1 MMDRVVGAVPGEGG
15 DGGHGGGVVTAER
28 HGERGAVLAVIVL
41 VTLAL
46 LGLAHGLLISAEG
59 AYVASRTHA
68 RVVELDAWVAGVME
82 EELRRRWAPWM
93 DSVAVGARW
102 AEARDSVGEPPTTV
116 VWRRLSAESW
126 LVEVEAASEAGW
138 PVGRRRLV
146 WVYDPATR
154 VAALP
159 GVLSVGPEASV
170 AVSGSVAPDTV
181 PAVGVV
187 AEPASGL
194 LTLARVLAAAD
205 SVGSV
210 GTPAPVEAGGECD
223 ASAAW
228 NWGDP
233 IRPYRPCGDHL
244 PIKGRV
250 GPMVVDG
257 GEGQGILVVD
267 GDVTLQGGAIFHGF
281 ILASG
286 RVDVVGGSV
295 VEGRIVAF
303 GGAIVGPGA
312 TVVGSPAGAEAA
324 LAAARARLDSALP
337 LHPAARLGPE

>member
-1 MMDRVVGAVPGEGG
+1 MMDRVVE
-15 DGGHGGGVVTAER
+15 
-28 HGERGAVLAVIVL
+28 GERGAVLAVIVL
-41 VTLAL
+41 MTLAI

-59 AYVASRTHA
+59 AYAASRTHA

-82 EELRRRWAPWM
+82 EELRRRWDPWM
-93 DSVAVGARW
+93 DSVAVGARR
-102 AEARDSVGEPPTTV
+102 AEARDSVGEPPTAV

-126 LVEVEAASEAGW
+126 LVEVEATSEAGW

-159 GVLSVGPEASV
+159 GVVSVGPGASV
-170 AVSGSVAPDTV
+170 AVSGTVVPDTV

-187 AEPASGL
+187 AGPGSGL

-205 SVGSV
+205 PVGSI
-210 GTPAPVEAGGECD
+210 GTPAPVEAGD
-223 ASAAW
+223 ACETGAPW

-233 IRPYRPCGDHL
+233 IRSDRPCGGYR
-244 PIKGRV
+244 PIKGRA
-250 GPMVVDG
+250 GPLVVDG
-257 GEGQGILVVD
+257 GEAQGVVVVD
-267 GDVTLQGGAIFHGF
+267 GDVTLQGGAVFHGF

-286 RVDVVGGSV
+286 RVDVLGGSV
-295 VEGRIVAF
+295 VEGRMLAF

-312 TVVGSPAGAEAA
+312 TVVGSPARAEVA
-324 LAAARARLDSALP
+324 LEAARARLGSAVI
-337 LHPAARLGPE
+337 LHPAVRLGPE